1 MRKTY
6 RAHGG
11 NRAYWRDRWAGL
23 EADDGRLDQAGYP
36 GRQAEAVLSRARG
49 RVLEAGCGAGRVL
62 LHYHGRGREIVGM
75 DFVAPALA
83 KIGGRAPG
91 LPLVAADVTR
101 MPFADASFGAVLA
114 FGLYHNLEAGMDA
127 ALAETRRVM
136 AAGGLLCA
144 SVRADSLENRLIDW
158 WEGRKLARS
167 QAGSSQPGNAPK
179 SGDHTFHKANYTRRE
194 LTAALAAAGFA
205 VEAVEYAANM
215 PFLYRFAGLRH
226 PSQRRFDERR
236 ARAEGYRLSRLGAA
250 LQRALSGLCPAAF
263 CSLLVVTARAAG
275 PDGP

>member
-11 NRAYWRDRWAGL
+11 NRAYWQGRWARI
-23 EADDGRLDQAGYP
+23 EADDGRLNPARYP

-62 LHYHGRGREIVGM
+62 LHYHGQGREIVGM
-75 DFVAPALA
+75 DFVAGALA
-83 KIGGRAPG
+83 KVRGLSPG
-91 LPLVAADVTR
+91 PPLVAADVSH

-114 FGLYHNLEAGMDA
+114 FGLYHNLEAGMAA

-158 WEGRKLARS
+158 WEGRKLENGERV
-167 QAGSSQPGNAPK
+167 
-179 SGDHTFHKANYTRRE
+179 FHKANYTRRE
-194 LTAALAAAGFA
+194 LVAALAAAGFT
-205 VEAVEYAANM
+205 VEAVAYEANM
-215 PFLYRFAGLRH
+215 PFLYRFAGFRH

-236 ARAEGYRLSRLGAA
+236 ARAEGYRLSGLGAA
-250 LQRALSGLCPAAF
+250 LQRALSSLFPAAF

-275 PDGP
+275 LDGPAAAA